1 MGFTIV
7 LQFVFALVVTAVC
20 ALFGVTAMWSAMVGS
35 LIAILP
41 NAIFAIYLFASS
53 KPAVYRFFVGEGIKV
68 VIALVAAVIFW
79 RQYGAQVQPFAYW
92 VALIV
97 VLKAHN
103 FGLLRTVKE

>member
-1 MGFTIV
+1 MGFTIA

-20 ALFGVTAMWSAMVGS
+20 ALFGVKAMWSAMVGS

-53 KPAVYRFFVGEGIKV
+53 KPAVYRFFVGDGIKV
-68 VIALVAAVIFW
+68 VIALVAAVLFW
-79 RQYGAQVQPFAYW
+79 RQYGAPAQPFAYW

-97 VLKAHN
+97 VLKELN
-103 FGLLRTVKE
+103 FRLLRTVKE

>member
-7 LQFVFALVVTAVC
+7 LQFVFALIVIAIC
-20 ALFGVTAMWSAMVGS
+20 ALFGVKAMWSAMVGS

-41 NAIFAIYLFASS
+41 NAIFAAYLFASR

-68 VIALVAAVIFW
+68 VVALVVAVVFW

-97 VLKAHN
+97 VLKTHN
-103 FGLLRTVKE
+103 FVLLRSVKE

>member
-1 MGFTIV
+1 MGFTIA

-20 ALFGVTAMWSAMVGS
+20 ALFGVKAMWSAMVGS

-68 VIALVAAVIFW
+68 VIALVAAVIFLAAI
-79 RQYGAQVQPFAYW
+79 RRASPTFCLLGGIDSGIKGA
-92 VALIV
+92 
-97 VLKAHN
+97 
-103 FGLLRTVKE
+103 